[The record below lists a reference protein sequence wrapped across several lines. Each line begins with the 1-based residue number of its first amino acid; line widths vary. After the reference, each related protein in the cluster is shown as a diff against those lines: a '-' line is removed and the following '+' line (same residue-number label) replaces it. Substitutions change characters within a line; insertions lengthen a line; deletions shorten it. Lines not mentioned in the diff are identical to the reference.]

1 MKQLLDKLNI
11 YSQGFSFNQKIL
23 MGAILGTL
31 IISFVIFSFWLQ
43 SEEMAVLFT
52 NLSPED
58 ASTALDELAKLNV
71 KTELANGGSTILVP
85 EPMVYRM
92 RVELSAKGVPSS
104 GTVGWGIFDGK
115 QYGMTEFIQNVNFKR
130 ALEGELT
137 RTIESINGIQTA
149 RVHLVLPKP
158 SIFKKMQSPAT
169 ATVVMSMGRGV
180 SLDERQISGIQSL
193 VAGSV
198 EGLED
203 NHVSVLNQHGVVLSS
218 NHSQDGVGRS
228 ESQLAMK
235 KEVDGYLGEKAG
247 TMLDRVLGD
256 GRAVVQVDATLNFE
270 RIEQQRERYDPST
283 TVVRSEE
290 RNESSGA
297 ADGGVSE
304 QSTTN
309 YEINRTM
316 ETVVNEIGG
325 VSALSVAVFVDGR
338 YETVEGEAPVY
349 VPRTEEE
356 LQQIQRI
363 VESAVGVN
371 LERGDRIEVV
381 NMQFQ
386 DPEPVVGE
394 TGGAPGVNLMD
405 SLPQLVGRVLLFLL
419 AGFMILRLKSNLS
432 DLVNSE
438 AAPVAIGKYQKSQSG
453 VEALDNSA
461 YSRLMDL
468 DQETASAEMMVEEVR
483 SYVGDNPNEVADLV
497 QAWMSDSEALG
508 IGNG

>member
-1 MKQLLDKLNI
+1 MRQLLEKLNI
-11 YSQGFSFNQKIL
+11 YSQRFTFNQKIL
-23 MGAILGTL
+23 MGAIVGTL
-31 IISFVIFSFWLQ
+31 IISVTIFSFWLQ

-71 KTELANGGSTILVP
+71 KTELANGGSTIKVP

-92 RVELSAKGVPSS
+92 RVELSAKGVPST

-137 RTIESINGIQTA
+137 RTIEAIKGIQAA

-169 ATVVMSMGRGV
+169 ASVVATLGRGMY
-180 SLDERQISGIQSL
+180 LDERQIVGIQSL

-198 EGLED
+198 EGLEA
-203 NHVSVLNQHGVVLSS
+203 NQVSVLDQQGVVLSS

-228 ESQLAMK
+228 ETQLAMK
-235 KEVDGYLGEKAG
+235 KEVDTYLAEKAG
-247 TMLDRVLGD
+247 SMLDRVLGH
-256 GRAVVQVDATLNFE
+256 GRAMVQVDATLNFD
-270 RIEQQRERYDPST
+270 RLEQQRELYDPST

-290 RNESSGA
+290 RNESSGS
-297 ADGGVSE
+297 ADGGVTE
-304 QSTTN
+304 QSTAN
-309 YEINRTM
+309 YEINRTL

-338 YETVEGEAPVY
+338 YESTEDGESVY
-349 VPRTEEE
+349 TPLTEDE

-363 VESAVGVN
+363 VESAVGVDAV
-371 LERGDRIEVV
+371 RGDRIEVV

-386 DPEPVVGE
+386 DPEPLMDSQE
-394 TGGAPGVNLMD
+394 SSPTGQLMD
-405 SLPQLVGRVLLFLL
+405 SLPQLIGRVLLFLL
-419 AGFMILRLKSNLS
+419 AGFMILRLKSNLG
-432 DLVNSE
+432 DLVKSDISPVSGRAYAN
-438 AAPVAIGKYQKSQSG
+438 APAGMDNM
-453 VEALDNSA
+453 DNSSF
-461 YSRLMDL
+461 SRLMEL
-468 DQETASAEMMVEEVR
+468 DQEAAATEMMVEEVR
-483 SYVGDNPNEVADLV
+483 TYVGDNPDEVADLV

-508 IGNG
+508 V